1 MSYDEWNAP
10 QEPKVSGTWSL
21 HRALRDT
28 DLDFFILFSSTSGI
42 CGQLGQT
49 SYSAGNTFLDAFVRY
64 RHSMDLPAA
73 VIDLGVVGNIGR
85 LVDTEDRKLLDT
97 TLRGF
102 TIIGEKDIFRAIEVA
117 MMHQKPEDD
126 SDYYSSHGQFAIGLT
141 SPTKEN
147 PHHSNSLLHGD
158 MRMGLLKPALRH
170 THPVRDEASRVQKLF
185 NAMSEN
191 PKFSESDE
199 ALTLIQDEII
209 HRLSCLS
216 GFNEQEIGLHQ
227 PFSQLGLDSLV
238 VVELRIWI
246 QRTFHI
252 AATVPEIKG
261 TGHVEGLTQ
270 LMLSRLRER

>member
-1 MSYDEWNAP
+1 M
-10 QEPKVSGTWSL
+10 
-21 HRALRDT
+21 
-28 DLDFFILFSSTSGI
+28 
-42 CGQLGQT
+42 
-49 SYSAGNTFLDAFVRY
+49 
-64 RHSMDLPAA
+64 
-73 VIDLGVVGNIGR
+73 
-85 LVDTEDRKLLDT
+85 
-97 TLRGF
+97 
-102 TIIGEKDIFRAIEVA
+102 
-117 MMHQKPEDD
+117 
-126 SDYYSSHGQFAIGLT
+126 
-141 SPTKEN
+141 
-147 PHHSNSLLHGD
+147 
-158 MRMGLLKPALRH
+158 
-170 THPVRDEASRVQKLF
+170 RDEASRVQKLF

-252 AATVPEIKG
+252 AATVPEIMG